1 MRSAGQD
8 LSRQCEL
15 ADSSCSGNLRRFKT
29 AAAEEWFMERML
41 DPQAAIVLRSLVM
54 VLRCHMVLR
63 NRNLEFPANPE
74 AGHAYT
80 GWIS

>member
-1 MRSAGQD
+1 
-8 LSRQCEL
+8 
-15 ADSSCSGNLRRFKT
+15 
-29 AAAEEWFMERML
+29 MERML

>member
-1 MRSAGQD
+1 
-8 LSRQCEL
+8 
-15 ADSSCSGNLRRFKT
+15 
-29 AAAEEWFMERML
+29 MERAL
-41 DPQAAIVLRSLVM
+41 DPRRAGVLRSYVM

-63 NRNLEFPANPE
+63 NRTIEFPANPE